1 MKRADKW
8 RIWSSAALFVTA
20 VLMIWPTIRWYSIPS
35 LERDKAEASAQPE
48 TSNPYFRS
56 LLDQMQADGGE
67 AEIQRYRDMYDLSL
81 GTIKLGLDLQGGMYL
96 AYTVEPTPGL
106 DPDEALDQALE
117 VIRNR
122 IDEFGVS
129 EPSITRQGD
138 DRIVVQL
145 PGVRDPA
152 RARAIVERQALL
164 EFKVVAYPNHA
175 NNQTAPSSVQTIR
188 DIESALEGTAP
199 VTPPETTGSPEP
211 ASLTDSAAAPG
222 EPELADSAEL
232 PEVTVIED
240 SSAFSLPGESQIQ
253 PAQQSQAEDQT
264 EPLLLEASGRL
275 GSLITIADESFR
287 PLRIS
292 PGDWVLVV
300 GENLEAFQNMVN
312 TPEAM
317 AVLERDNL
325 SFAYTRPEEIPGI
338 GPCVGVFLVPTD
350 VTRGWERQADLDRPY
365 YRLTGANLND
375 VRIQMG
381 NDQAITN
388 EPGLILEFDGPGSE
402 NWERITGE
410 NVEQRVSIIL
420 DGSIYSVAT
429 IRERISGSGTRL
441 SGGFSVDE
449 ARDLRLVL
457 KAGSLP
463 ARLEIAEE
471 QTIGPS
477 LGLKSI
483 GNGLLAG
490 AVALLLITVFMIVY
504 YGLSGFV
511 AVLALV
517 FDMLIIFGFLCFPGP
532 LAHLGLMGMNSTL
545 TLPGIAG
552 IILTI
557 GMAVDASV
565 LIYERMREERRAGK
579 GIRSAVEA
587 GYKRAF
593 VTILDSNL
601 TTLITAMV
609 LYRFGTGPVRG
620 FAVTLSI
627 GILASMFC
635 SLVFSRAFFAMLL
648 SRAERTNIGM
658 GSLAFIRD
666 AHYQVTKNR
675 RKLYLVSLTAIVAS
689 AIGYIANG
697 GLNLSIDFTGG
708 LETNVTTTAHENGE
722 ELANSLSGLGLQ
734 GVQVQALS
742 DWTGEGNA
750 FVVRTSASDK
760 EQVFAAL
767 EEAECM
773 LMEDQEGEEETSF
786 IKQIGPRVGTELRS
800 QAVNAVMIAMF
811 FIILYIW
818 YRFQFKWGIAAVAA
832 LVHDILITLGVLAIF
847 RIEFSL
853 TIVAALLTIVGYS
866 INDTIVVFDRIRE
879 DVKLRKGRTF
889 EETVNKAINE
899 TFSRTII
906 TSGTTFS
913 AVLMLFIFAPG
924 MLRDFAMTLM
934 VGVFVG
940 TFSSIFI
947 ASPILIDWQRKL
959 KGK

>member
-8 RIWSSAALFVTA
+8 RIWSSVALFVTA

-35 LERDKAEASAQPE
+35 QERDKAEASAQPE

-67 AEIQRYRDMYDLSL
+67 AEIQRYRDMYDLSR

-96 AYTVEPTPGL
+96 SYTVEPTPGL
-106 DPDEALDQALE
+106 DPEEALDQALE
-117 VIRNR
+117 IIRNR

-188 DIESALEGTAP
+188 DIESALEGVVPAAEAT
-199 VTPPETTGSPEP
+199 ETPEP
-211 ASLTDSAAAPG
+211 AASVDSAAAPNTVIVS
-222 EPELADSAEL
+222 DSAITPADL
-232 PEVTVIED
+232 TLAD
-240 SSAFSLPGESQIQ
+240 SSAFSLPTETEA
-253 PAQQSQAEDQT
+253 PLTEPLAADMT

-275 GSLITIADESFR
+275 GSMITIADESFS

-300 GENLEAFQNMVN
+300 GENLEAFQDIVN
-312 TPEAM
+312 SPEAR
-317 AVLERDNL
+317 AILERDNL

-338 GPCVGVFLVPTD
+338 GQCVGVYLVPTD
-350 VTRGWERQADLDRPY
+350 VTRGWGSQADLDRPY
-365 YRLTGANLND
+365 YRLTGANLTD

-388 EPGLILEFDGPGSE
+388 EPGLILEFDNQGAE

-441 SGGFSVDE
+441 SGNFSVDE

-477 LGLKSI
+477 LGRRSI
-483 GNGLLAG
+483 GNGLFAG
-490 AVALLLITVFMIVY
+490 AVALLLITVFMIIY

-532 LAHLGLMGMNSTL
+532 LAQLGLMGMNSTL

-565 LIYERMREERRAGK
+565 LIYERMREERRSGK
-579 GIRSAVEA
+579 GIRSAVDA

-609 LYRFGTGPVRG
+609 LYRFGTGPVKG

-648 SRAERTNIGM
+648 AKAERTNIGM
-658 GSLAFIRD
+658 GRLAFITD
-666 AHYQVTKNR
+666 AHYSVTKNR
-675 RKLYLVSLTAIVAS
+675 RKLYIASLTAIVLG
-689 AIGYIANG
+689 AIGYFANG

-708 LETNVTTTAHENGE
+708 LETNVTTTAFNAGE

-734 GVQVQALS
+734 GVQVQRLS

-750 FVVRTSASDK
+750 FVVRTSSSDK
-760 EQVFAAL
+760 DQVYEAL
-767 EEAECM
+767 GEAECI
-773 LMEDQEGEEETSF
+773 LMEEQEGEEETAF

-800 QAVNAVMIAMF
+800 QAVNAVLLAMF

-818 YRFQFKWGIAAVAA
+818 YRFQFKWGVAAVAA
-832 LVHDILITLGVLAIF
+832 LVHDILITLGVLAVF

-889 EETVNKAINE
+889 EEVVNKAINE

-906 TSGTTFS
+906 TSGTTFT

-924 MLRDFAMTLM
+924 MLRDFALTLM

-947 ASPILIDWQRKL
+947 ASPILIDWQRKI
-959 KGK
+959 KNR

>member
-8 RIWSSAALFVTA
+8 RIWSSVALFVTA

-67 AEIQRYRDMYDLSL
+67 AEIQRYRDMYDLSR

-188 DIESALEGTAP
+188 DIESALDGAVQEPAVELTETPEPATSVDSASAPVDAAVSDSATAP
-199 VTPPETTGSPEP
+199 VDT
-211 ASLTDSAAAPG
+211 ASAG
-222 EPELADSAEL
+222 N
-232 PEVTVIED
+232 
-240 SSAFSLPGESQIQ
+240 SAFSLPTETETPLTQ
-253 PAQQSQAEDQT
+253 PQSDDMT

-275 GSLITIADESFR
+275 GSLITIADENFR

-300 GENLEAFQNMVN
+300 GENLEAFQDIANS
-312 TPEAM
+312 PEAK
-317 AVLERDNL
+317 AILERDNL

-338 GPCVGVFLVPTD
+338 GQCVGVFLVPTD

-388 EPGLILEFDGPGSE
+388 EPGLILEFDEQGAE

-463 ARLEIAEE
+463 ARLDIAEE
-471 QTIGPS
+471 QTVGPS
-477 LGLKSI
+477 LGRRSI
-483 GNGLLAG
+483 GNGVLAG
-490 AVALLLITVFMIVY
+490 MVALLLITAFMIVY
-504 YGLSGFV
+504 YGLSGFI

-532 LAHLGLMGMNSTL
+532 LAQLGLMGMNSTL

-565 LIYERMREERRAGK
+565 LIYERIREERRTGK
-579 GIRSAVEA
+579 GIRSAVDS
-587 GYKRAF
+587 GYNRAF
-593 VTILDSNL
+593 VTILDANL

-609 LYRFGTGPVRG
+609 LYRFGTGPIRG

-635 SLVFSRAFFAMLL
+635 SLVFTRAFFAMLL
-648 SRAERTNIGM
+648 AKVERTNIGM

-666 AHYQVTKNR
+666 AHWEITKNR
-675 RKLYLVSLTAIVAS
+675 KKVYIASLTAIVIGV
-689 AIGYIANG
+689 IGYFANG

-708 LETNVTTTAHENGE
+708 LETNITTTAFETGE
-722 ELANSLSGLGLQ
+722 DLANSLSAMGLQ

-742 DWTGEGNA
+742 DWTGDGNA
-750 FVVRTSASDK
+750 YVVRTSTSDK
-760 EQVFAAL
+760 DQVYEAL
-767 EEAECM
+767 GEAECM
-773 LMEDQEGEEETSF
+773 LMEEQEGEEETAF

-800 QAVNAVMIAMF
+800 QAVNAIMIAMF

-832 LVHDILITLGVLAIF
+832 LIHDILITLGILAIL
-847 RIEFSL
+847 RVEVSL

-879 DVKLRKGRTF
+879 DARLRKGRTF
-889 EETVNKAINE
+889 EEVVNKGINE
-899 TFSRTII
+899 TLSRTVI
-906 TSGTTFS
+906 TSATTFA

-924 MLRDFAMTLM
+924 MLRDFALTLM
-934 VGVFVG
+934 IGVLVG
-940 TFSSIFI
+940 TFSSIFV
-947 ASPILIDWQRKL
+947 ASPILIDWHAKM
-959 KGK
+959 KNK

>member
-8 RIWSSAALFVTA
+8 RIWSSVALFVTA

-67 AEIQRYRDMYDLSL
+67 AEIQYYRDMYDLSR

-96 AYTVEPTPGL
+96 AYTVQPTPGL

-175 NNQTAPSSVQTIR
+175 NNQSAPSSVQTIR
-188 DIESALEGTAP
+188 DIESALEGASP
-199 VTPPETTGSPEP
+199 VAETPSETPEP
-211 ASLTDSAAAPG
+211 AILPDSSSAPDEQTNADSAALQAG
-222 EPELADSAEL
+222 TAMN
-232 PEVTVIED
+232 D
-240 SSAFSLPGESQIQ
+240 SSAFTLPEETEIEPVQ
-253 PAQQSQAEDQT
+253 PLVDDQT

-312 TPEAM
+312 TPEAR
-317 AVLERDNL
+317 AILERDNL

-338 GPCVGVFLVPTD
+338 GQCVGVFLVPTD
-350 VTRGWERQADLDRPY
+350 VTRGWERQSDLERPY

-381 NDQAITN
+381 NDQALTN

-420 DGSIYSVAT
+420 DGNIYSVAT

-477 LGLKSI
+477 LGHRSI

-565 LIYERMREERRAGK
+565 LIYERIREEKRAGK
-579 GIRSAVEA
+579 GIRSAVDA

-635 SLVFSRAFFAMLL
+635 SLVFTRAFFATLL
-648 SRAERTNIGM
+648 ARAERTNIGM
-658 GSLAFIRD
+658 GSIAFIRD
-666 AHYQVTKNR
+666 AHYAVTKNR
-675 RKLYLVSLTAIVAS
+675 KKFYMASLTAIVVS
-689 AIGYIANG
+689 AIVYIANG

-708 LETNVTTTAHENGE
+708 LETNVTTTAHDTGWG
-722 ELANSLSGLGLQ
+722 LSARLTSLGLQ

-760 EQVFAAL
+760 EQVFNAL
-767 EEAECM
+767 EEADCM
-773 LMEDQEGEEETSF
+773 LMEEQEGEEETSF

-800 QAVNAVMIAMF
+800 QAANAVIIAMF

-832 LVHDILITLGVLAIF
+832 LLHDILITIGVLAIF

-879 DVKLRKGRTF
+879 DVRLRKGRTF

-906 TSGTTFS
+906 TSGTTFA

-924 MLRDFAMTLM
+924 ILRDFALTLM

-940 TFSSIFI
+940 TFSSIFV

-959 KGK
+959 KSR

>member
-8 RIWSSAALFVTA
+8 RIWSSVALFVTA

-56 LLDQMQADGGE
+56 LLDQMHADGGE
-67 AEIQRYRDMYDLSL
+67 AEIQRYREMYDLSR

-188 DIESALEGTAP
+188 DIESALEGTASVRVVE
-199 VTPPETTGSPEP
+199 VTETPEP
-211 ASLTDSAAAPG
+211 AASVDSASAPATAI
-222 EPELADSAEL
+222 LVDSATTPAETA
-232 PEVTVIED
+232 PTEN
-240 SSAFSLPGESQIQ
+240 SAFSIPSESPLTQ
-253 PAQQSQAEDQT
+253 PQVDDLT

-275 GSLITIADESFR
+275 GSLITIANENFR

-300 GENLEAFQNMVN
+300 GDNLEAFQNMVN
-312 TPEAM
+312 TPEAR
-317 AVLERDNL
+317 AILERDNL

-338 GPCVGVFLVPTD
+338 GQCVGVFLVPTD
-350 VTRGWERQADLDRPY
+350 VTRGWDRQADLDRPY

-381 NDQAITN
+381 DTQAITS
-388 EPGLILEFDGPGSE
+388 EPGLILEFDEQGAE

-441 SGGFSVDE
+441 SGGFSVNE

-463 ARLEIAEE
+463 ARLDIAEE

-477 LGLKSI
+477 LGRRSI
-483 GNGLLAG
+483 GNGVLAG
-490 AVALLLITVFMIVY
+490 AVALLLITGFMIVY
-504 YGLSGFV
+504 YGLSGFI

-532 LAHLGLMGMNSTL
+532 LAQLGLMGMNSTL

-565 LIYERMREERRAGK
+565 LIYERIREERRTGK
-579 GIRSAVEA
+579 GIRSAVDS
-587 GYKRAF
+587 GYNRAF
-593 VTILDSNL
+593 VTILDANL

-609 LYRFGTGPVRG
+609 LYRFGTGPIRG
-620 FAVTLSI
+620 FAVTLSM

-635 SLVFSRAFFAMLL
+635 SLVFTRAFFAMLL
-648 SRAERTNIGM
+648 KKAERTNISM

-666 AHYQVTKNR
+666 AHWEITKNR
-675 RKLYLVSLTAIVAS
+675 KKVYIASLTAIVIGV
-689 AIGYIANG
+689 IGYFANG

-708 LETNVTTTAHENGE
+708 LETNVTTTAHDTGE
-722 ELANSLSGLGLQ
+722 DLANSLSGMGLQ

-742 DWTGEGNA
+742 DWTGDGNA
-750 FVVRTSASDK
+750 YVVRTSTSDK
-760 EQVFAAL
+760 DQVYEAL
-767 EEAECM
+767 GEAECM
-773 LMEDQEGEEETSF
+773 LMEEQEGEEQTAF

-800 QAVNAVMIAMF
+800 QAINAIMIAMF

-818 YRFQFKWGIAAVAA
+818 YRFQFKWGVAAVAA
-832 LVHDILITLGVLAIF
+832 LVHDILITLGILAIL
-847 RIEFSL
+847 RVEVSL

-879 DVKLRKGRTF
+879 DARLRKGRTF
-889 EETVNKAINE
+889 EEVVNKGINE
-899 TFSRTII
+899 TLSRTII
-906 TSGTTFS
+906 TSATTFA
-913 AVLMLFIFAPG
+913 AVFMLFIFAPG
-924 MLRDFAMTLM
+924 ILRHFALTLM
-934 VGVFVG
+934 IGVLVG
-940 TFSSIFI
+940 TFSSIFV
-947 ASPILIDWQRKL
+947 ASPILIDWHAKM
-959 KGK
+959 KNK

>member
-8 RIWSSAALFVTA
+8 RIWSSVALFVTA

-67 AEIQRYRDMYDLSL
+67 AEIQRYRDMYDLSR

-188 DIESALEGTAP
+188 DIESALEGTVPAP
-199 VTPPETTGSPEP
+199 AVETTETPEP
-211 ASLTDSAAAPG
+211 EAFVDSTTALVDTAST
-222 EPELADSAEL
+222 
-232 PEVTVIED
+232 D
-240 SSAFSLPGESQIQ
+240 SSAFSLPSETETPLSQPQ
-253 PAQQSQAEDQT
+253 VDDLT

-275 GSLITIADESFR
+275 GSLITIANENFR

-300 GENLEAFQNMVN
+300 GENLEAFQDIVN
-312 TPEAM
+312 TPEAR
-317 AVLERDNL
+317 AILERDNL

-338 GPCVGVFLVPTD
+338 GQCVGVFLVPTD
-350 VTRGWERQADLDRPY
+350 VTRGWENRADLDRPY

-381 NDQAITN
+381 SDQAITN
-388 EPGLILEFDGPGSE
+388 EPGLILEFDDQGAE

-441 SGGFSVDE
+441 SGGFNVNE

-463 ARLEIAEE
+463 ARLDIAEE
-471 QTIGPS
+471 QTVGPS
-477 LGLKSI
+477 LGRRSI
-483 GNGLLAG
+483 GNGVLAG
-490 AVALLLITVFMIVY
+490 AVALLLITGFMIVY
-504 YGLSGFV
+504 YGLSGFI

-532 LAHLGLMGMNSTL
+532 LAQLGLMGMNSTL

-565 LIYERMREERRAGK
+565 LIYERIREERRTGK
-579 GIRSAVEA
+579 GIRSAVDS
-587 GYKRAF
+587 GYNRAF
-593 VTILDSNL
+593 VTILDANL

-609 LYRFGTGPVRG
+609 LYRFGTGPIRG

-635 SLVFSRAFFAMLL
+635 SLVFTRAFFAMLL
-648 SRAERTNIGM
+648 AKAERMNIGM

-666 AHYQVTKNR
+666 AHWDITKNR
-675 RKLYLVSLTAIVAS
+675 RKVYIASLTAIVIG
-689 AIGYIANG
+689 AIGYFANG

-708 LETNVTTTAHENGE
+708 LETNVTTTAHETGE
-722 ELANSLSGLGLQ
+722 DLANSLSGMGLQ

-750 FVVRTSASDK
+750 FVVRTSTSNKD
-760 EQVFAAL
+760 QVYAAL
-767 EEAECM
+767 GQAECM
-773 LMEDQEGEEETSF
+773 LMEEQEGEEETAF

-800 QAVNAVMIAMF
+800 QAVNAIMIAMF

-818 YRFQFKWGIAAVAA
+818 YRFQFKWGVAAVVA
-832 LVHDILITLGVLAIF
+832 LVHDILITLGILAIL
-847 RIEFSL
+847 RVEVSL

-879 DVKLRKGRTF
+879 DARLRKGRTF
-889 EETVNKAINE
+889 EEVVNKGINE
-899 TFSRTII
+899 TLSRTII
-906 TSGTTFS
+906 TSATTFT

-924 MLRDFAMTLM
+924 ILRDFALTLM
-934 VGVFVG
+934 IGVLVG
-940 TFSSIFI
+940 TFSSIFV
-947 ASPILIDWQRKL
+947 ASPILIDWHAKMKNR
-959 KGK
+959 